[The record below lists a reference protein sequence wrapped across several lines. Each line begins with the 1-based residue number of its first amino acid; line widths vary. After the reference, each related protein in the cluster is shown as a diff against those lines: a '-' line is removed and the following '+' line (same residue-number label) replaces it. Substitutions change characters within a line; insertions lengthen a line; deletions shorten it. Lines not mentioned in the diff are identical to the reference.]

1 MHPSDTATRPHFTL
15 KHLLLPCPDSI
26 AARQGPETGDLLA
39 SGLLHHRPQRLT
51 IPATEG
57 GHDRRTLPK
66 PSIHKT
72 AAARHAYNAAKSYH
86 YDYYEHHD
94 HCIIGAWSITGI
106 TDQSGIIIE
115 DSQSLGQSFHL
126 CWTRSLP
133 GLAVFSFGVFGWG
146 LPKLGIFVFEVKQ
159 NTTPQKAIFH
169 STTSTPNPSWM
180 VTDRPNGLPNET
192 VAARTQASERPSKA
206 SSISWLEEWG
216 MDDQKRGVR
225 GQLRP
230 WR

>member
-1 MHPSDTATRPHFTL
+1 MVVQEAVVLQPLHPSDTATRPHFTL

-26 AARQGPETGDLLA
+26 AALQAPETGDLLA
-39 SGLLHHRPQRLT
+39 SGLLHHRLQRLT
-51 IPATEG
+51 IPATES

-169 STTSTPNPSWM
+169 STTSTPQPIMDGHRQTQWPAERDSC
-180 VTDRPNGLPNET
+180 
-192 VAARTQASERPSKA
+192 RTHASERA
-206 SSISWLEEWG
+206 AEQGQQHFLAG
-216 MDDQKRGVR
+216 GV
-225 GQLRP
+225 GDG
-230 WR
+230 